1 MHPSHSRQPRNASE
15 ISFADYAIALAIDV
29 PQLALYSRVSSD
41 LQAWMQQSRVVFAEA
56 EDEAAKMTPELFVEY
71 SRADEEGQ
79 AELLV
84 WETSYVNVTETDL
97 SSASTQPDSD
107 QYARFSQI

>member
-1 MHPSHSRQPRNASE
+1 MHTSHLRQSRNASE
-15 ISFADYAIALAIDV
+15 ISFADHAVALAIDL

-41 LQAWMQQSRVVFAEA
+41 LQAWMQQSKAIFSEA
-56 EDEAAKMTPELFVEY
+56 EEEAAKMTPELFVEY

-84 WETSYVNVTETDL
+84 SATTVERGHILTHITSINW
-97 SSASTQPDSD
+97 S
-107 QYARFSQI
+107 